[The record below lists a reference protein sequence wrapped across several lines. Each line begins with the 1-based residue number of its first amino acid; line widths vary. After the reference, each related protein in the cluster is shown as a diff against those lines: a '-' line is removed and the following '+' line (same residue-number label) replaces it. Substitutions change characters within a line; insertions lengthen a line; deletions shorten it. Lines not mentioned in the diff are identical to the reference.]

1 MNDTKTAEAIE
12 YAVPATVESP
22 DHITPPSG
30 RLNRW
35 LLQHRVQP
43 VGPEADESH
52 AKPQSWWK
60 VMCLT

>member
-1 MNDTKTAEAIE
+1 MGNPAQQQVIE
-12 YAVPATVESP
+12 YAIPATVGAP
-22 DHITPPSG
+22 GPAPKPHG
-30 RLNRW
+30 RFTGW

-60 VMCLT
+60 VMCL